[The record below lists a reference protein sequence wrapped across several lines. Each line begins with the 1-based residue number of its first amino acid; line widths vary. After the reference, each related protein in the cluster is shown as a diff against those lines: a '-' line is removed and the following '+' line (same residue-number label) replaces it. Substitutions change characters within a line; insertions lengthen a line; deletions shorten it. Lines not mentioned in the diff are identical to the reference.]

1 MTIQSRKILVHLAIN
16 NSPPSLITDE
26 NLPFEKLTLSL
37 QVFFLQSIFD
47 PFFIQIKFNDSNLN
61 FDHTEKTQ
69 SPPTTRVV
77 RKLLR

>member
-1 MTIQSRKILVHLAIN
+1 MTRQSRKILVHLAIN

-37 QVFFLQSIFD
+37 QVFFYNRYLIHFSFRSI
-47 PFFIQIKFNDSNLN
+47 FNDSNLN
-61 FDHTEKTQ
+61 FDHTEKNQ